1 MTNESYS
8 VLDANG
14 KPRCTHL
21 PIAFAERAMLAL
33 ISLSQVPV
41 VVAYLNGQEECR
53 VSGACSGD
61 EVIAVVETL
70 RGLGSARF
78 ATMKG
83 EQQ

>member
-14 KPRCTHL
+14 KARCTHL
-21 PIAFAERAMLAL
+21 PIAFAERAMLAVIAL
-33 ISLSQVPV
+33 GQVPV

-53 VSGACSGD
+53 VEGARTGD
-61 EVIAVVETL
+61 EVVAIVETL

-83 EQQ
+83 RQ